1 MNGPCSI
8 SWKLFFIIGYE
19 IINLISPIS
28 THLTFKLANQIN
40 CESSL
45 WTLRIKITEI
55 NGSTAT

>member
-1 MNGPCSI
+1 LYKRTYEKPTQVMNGPCSI
-8 SWKLFFIIGYE
+8 SWKLCFIIGYE

-45 WTLRIKITEI
+45 
-55 NGSTAT
+55 